1 MERVSSIYIWMTVM
15 EASRSGHE
23 RREGDRLMDRQQEAK
38 AVRGMHGDYIASEGR
53 PLALYVGMWSTMKNR
68 MGCNSAMEW
77 HVPITSSS
85 SNVPISY

>member
-1 MERVSSIYIWMTVM
+1 M

-23 RREGDRLMDRQQEAK
+23 RREGDRLTDRQQEAK

-68 MGCNSAMEW
+68 RAVQQCNGVARA
-77 HVPITSSS
+77 
-85 SNVPISY
+85 YY

>member
-1 MERVSSIYIWMTVM
+1 MESVSSIYIWMTVM

-23 RREGDRLMDRQQEAK
+23 RREGDRLTDRQQEAK

-68 MGCNSAMEW
+68 RAVQQCNGVARA
-77 HVPITSSS
+77 
-85 SNVPISY
+85 YY